1 MDYDLQIQGIKSQL
15 ENMKLQLESIEM
27 QNSNLSNLS
36 MMMNPTGD
44 QLLNLSI
51 QMLNTGLQT
60 FNIGSNLSM
69 NADKFY
75 SQLKKISEK
84 INIIL
89 NSNQMILQN
98 AMEQQQ
104 QMFQQQFLMNQI
116 LQQQM
121 MEQQIREEEPKIN
134 VILESYR
141 GKVNFIVN
149 QNITF
154 EELYYKYMDKLGKKD
169 LEIYFLV
176 NGYMANKYDKKK
188 IKDILPGNLVRIT
201 VVDK

>member
-1 MDYDLQIQGIKSQL
+1 MDSDLQIQGIKSQL

-104 QMFQQQFLMNQI
+104 QM
-116 LQQQM
+116 
-121 MEQQIREEEPKIN
+121 MEQQIKEEEPKIN
-134 VILESYR
+134 VILESNR
-141 GKVNFIVN
+141 ERVNLIVN

-169 LEIYFLV
+169 LEIYFLL
-176 NGYMANKYDKKK
+176 NGYMAKKYDKKK
-188 IKDILPGNLVRIT
+188 IKDILPGYLVRIT